1 VLLIVNKR
9 LSVVLLL
16 CGDKYIEKVL
26 CEQNF
31 GLLVVIFLLFLWKLL
46 ILLLMNINVEERV
59 ERARGYFLEG
69 YNCAQAVVMAFDD
82 VMAMSPESLAKL
94 AAPFGGG
101 MGRMREVC
109 GTVSGMAMVAGAI
122 QPSADPKNL
131 EERKLNYALV
141 QTFADSFR
149 KENGDI
155 VCRRLLGLEPVV
167 VRAETHMPSERTQ
180 EYYRK
185 RPCVEY
191 VACAAR
197 IVAEYLA
204 K

>member
-1 VLLIVNKR
+1 MTI
-9 LSVVLLL
+9 
-16 CGDKYIEKVL
+16 
-26 CEQNF
+26 
-31 GLLVVIFLLFLWKLL
+31 
-46 ILLLMNINVEERV
+46 NIEERV
-59 ERARGYFLEG
+59 ERARNYFLEG

-82 VMAMSPESLAKL
+82 IMAMDVAQLARL

-122 QPSADPKNL
+122 APSNNPKNL
-131 EERKLNYALV
+131 EERKTNYALV
-141 QTFADSFR
+141 QTFAESFR
-149 KENGDI
+149 QENGDI

-167 VRAETHMPSERTQ
+167 ERAETAMPSERTA
-180 EYYRK
+180 EYYKK

-197 IVAEYLA
+197 IVAEHLA
-204 K
+204 SVDC

>member
-1 VLLIVNKR
+1 MTI
-9 LSVVLLL
+9 
-16 CGDKYIEKVL
+16 
-26 CEQNF
+26 
-31 GLLVVIFLLFLWKLL
+31 
-46 ILLLMNINVEERV
+46 NIEERV
-59 ERARGYFLEG
+59 ERARNYFLEG

-82 VMAMSPESLAKL
+82 IMAMDVAQLARL

-122 QPSADPKNL
+122 APSNNPKNL
-131 EERKLNYALV
+131 EERKTNYALV
-141 QTFADSFR
+141 QTFAESFR
-149 KENGDI
+149 QENGDI

-167 VRAETHMPSERTQ
+167 ERAETAMPSERTS
-180 EYYRK
+180 EYYKK

-197 IVAEYLA
+197 IVAEHLA
-204 K
+204 SIDC